1 MDKAEKDKL
10 WAKLDALGEDQV
22 RENLGLGH
30 YDGRRKPYVEEW
42 LRQEEHKRAHRHD
55 TPWYETWW
63 GRVILPVLVIVLV
76 ALVIS
81 GLGLG

>member
-42 LRQEEHKRAHRHD
+42 LR
-55 TPWYETWW
+55 
-63 GRVILPVLVIVLV
+63 
-76 ALVIS
+76 
-81 GLGLG
+81 